1 MAHIDSET
9 IPILGG
15 DEAAR
20 LKYDDLAPHTV
31 RCDAA
36 MTELRTEVVS
46 LRAENVDLR
55 ADVTGL
61 KDAVRTMAID
71 LRKLQDKTE
80 HFDIEVAGDWH
91 IGE

>member
-1 MAHIDSET
+1 MAHISSET
-9 IPILGG
+9 IGG
-15 DEAAR
+15 EPAEEK
-20 LKYDDLAPHTV
+20 KYTDLTPHAV

-36 MTELRTEVVS
+36 TAE
-46 LRAENVDLR
+46 LRAEVVDLR
-55 ADVTGL
+55 AEVAGL